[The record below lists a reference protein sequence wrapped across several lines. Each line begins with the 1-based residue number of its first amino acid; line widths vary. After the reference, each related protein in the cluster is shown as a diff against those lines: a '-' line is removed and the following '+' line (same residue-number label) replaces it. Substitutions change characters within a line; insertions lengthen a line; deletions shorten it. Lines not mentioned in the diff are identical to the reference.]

1 MAHVQRSVAIKAT
14 PEVTMAFL
22 SDAGRWPDWYPGLT
36 ETQVAGPFPEKGG
49 KVTFKVKSAGMS
61 MQITET
67 VLDYQPGKL
76 QLFEM
81 EGMLSGRARWE
92 VTREND
98 GTVLTTT
105 FDYVLPGGVFGR
117 IADALL
123 VKRMNAKSLGEALQ
137 NCRAL
142 VERP

>member
-1 MAHVQRSVAIKAT
+1 MAHVQRSVAIKAS
-14 PEVTMAFL
+14 PEDVMAFL

-36 ETQVAGPFPEKGG
+36 DIHVTGPFPAQGG
-49 KVTFKVKSAGMS
+49 KVSFKVKSAGMS

-76 QLFEM
+76 QLFQM
-81 EGMLSGRARWE
+81 EGMLSGQARWE
-92 VTREND
+92 LIPEGD
-98 GTVLTTT
+98 GTTLTTT

-117 IADALL
+117 IADALM
-123 VKRMNAKSLGEALQ
+123 VERMNDKSLEEALQ
-137 NCRAL
+137 NCKAL